1 MNFEKTN
8 LACFDVDETLTFT
21 DSFLLFLRYTTSPFG
36 FAVKMLSVGPY
47 FLLYVLRV
55 ISRDSVKNHLLS
67 AFLKDMP
74 FSKYTELCKGFSQ
87 KIYPIIARD
96 DGLLRIKSHQGV
108 GDKVIMVSASLEDY
122 LVPWAQS
129 LGIDAVIA
137 TKMEVLNN
145 RLTGKM
151 SGENCRAANKVK
163 RIRELYP
170 DAEIIA
176 AYGDSAG
183 DKEMLAAAKTPNYRK
198 LIDEPRNAKAII
210 RSLYWGRGLS

>member
-1 MNFEKTN
+1 METTK

-21 DSFLLFLRYTTSPFG
+21 DSFMLFLRYSTGPIG
-36 FAVKMLSVGPY
+36 FALRMISVAPY
-47 FLLYVLRV
+47 FLLYIVRI

-67 AFLKDMP
+67 TFFKDMP
-74 FSKYTELCKGFSQ
+74 HPKYLELCRSFAA

-108 GDKVIMVSASLEDY
+108 GDKVVMVSASLEDY
-122 LVPWAQS
+122 LLPWAHQ
-129 LGIDAVIA
+129 LGIDGVIA
-137 TKMEVLNN
+137 TKMEIIGG
-145 RLTGKM
+145 RLTGRM
-151 SGENCRAANKVK
+151 YGENCRAEIKVK

-183 DKEMLAAAKTPNYRK
+183 DKEMLEAAITPNYRK
-198 LIDEPRNAKAII
+198 LVDEPRNAKAII
-210 RSLYWGRGLS
+210 HGLYWGNGLKS